1 MVNLKEWKHQLI
13 RFTLILKSDFNIQLV
28 LDKGQTNPYLASIR
42 KIIINQSQ
50 LMISLESSAFSM
62 VTLTSPKL
70 YPQATSVSSTSL
82 CPISLTLKSN
92 SSSRTFTSSSV
103 PEFLSTSAARTL
115 QKASKTSRS
124 SLFMQFFPKASRI
137 LSISFQISL

>member
-1 MVNLKEWKHQLI
+1 MVNLKGWSHQLI
-13 RFTLILKSDFNIQLV
+13 RFTLILIFNL
-28 LDKGQTNPYLASIR
+28 YLIKIKVKLTHIYLPSIR

-70 YPQATSVSSTSL
+70 YPQATSVNSTSL
-82 CPISLTLKSN
+82 CPKSLTLKSN